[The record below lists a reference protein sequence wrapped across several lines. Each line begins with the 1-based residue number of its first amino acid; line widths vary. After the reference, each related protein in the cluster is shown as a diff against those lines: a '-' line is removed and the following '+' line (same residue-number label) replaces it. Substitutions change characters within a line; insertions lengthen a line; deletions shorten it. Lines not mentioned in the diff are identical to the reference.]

1 MSYPFGGW
9 QARDIVIVD
18 FNPQAGH
25 EQTGKRPALV
35 MSPGKFNQATGF
47 AWLCP
52 ITSKEK
58 GYPFEVKV
66 TGSRK
71 TAGVILTDQL
81 KSLDWSARNLHK
93 VDAVNATCLREVR
106 GLIATILTL

>member
-1 MSYPFGGW
+1 MSFVPDVG
-9 QARDIVIVD
+9 DVVIVD

-25 EQTGKRPALV
+25 EQAGKRPALV
-35 MSPGKFNQATGF
+35 LSPQNFNKITGF

-52 ITSKEK
+52 ITNQAK

-66 TGSRK
+66 EGSQK
-71 TAGVILTDQL
+71 TTGVILTDQM

-93 VDAVNATCLREVR
+93 VDTVNSDCLSNVKS
-106 GLIATILTL
+106 IVSTILSI

>member
-1 MSYPFGGW
+1 MKFIPDIG
-9 QARDIVIVD
+9 DIVIVD

-25 EQTGKRPALV
+25 EQAGKRPALV
-35 MSPGKFNQATGF
+35 LSPKKFNSVTSF

-52 ITSKEK
+52 VTNQSK

-66 TGSRK
+66 EGSKK
-71 TAGVILTDQL
+71 TSGVILTDQL

-93 VDAVNATCLREVR
+93 VDHVNLSCLNNVKS
-106 GLIATILTL
+106 IISTILNI